1 MLSRF
6 LHPCDLLTSDAKQIV
21 YDATDGAIVIFG
33 SPGSEIKNNR
43 VISRTRMIMGG
54 PFQSFESS
62 AKAEP

>member
-1 MLSRF
+1 MLMIDGVAHFRG
-6 LHPCDLLTSDAKQIV
+6 LQQIV

-54 PFQSFESS
+54 TLSVGRLRLIIR
-62 AKAEP
+62 KY